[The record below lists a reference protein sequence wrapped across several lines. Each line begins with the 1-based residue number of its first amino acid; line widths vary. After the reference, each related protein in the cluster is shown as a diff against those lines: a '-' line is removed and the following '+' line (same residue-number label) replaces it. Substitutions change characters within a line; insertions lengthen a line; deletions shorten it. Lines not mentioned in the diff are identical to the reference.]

1 VTGSNTTSV
10 RIGIHVRAEP
20 QRLRA
25 TLESVRA
32 TAPAAEVIVMPDGVV
47 SQADPAHAPGA
58 PACFNRLTG
67 SGDADVFIFLESGV
81 LLGPGWLERLLAGLV
96 VDPRNGLAGPSTN
109 HCWNE
114 QVAFP
119 NRADDV
125 AHIAAEAA
133 HRFGTETRTLEPL
146 YSLADFC
153 YVVRREVVEAIGGAD
168 ERYGTGPCWEMDYN
182 IRAAR
187 AGWRG
192 VWVCGAYVHRAP
204 FSPQRRL
211 EEARRFDASKRLYQ
225 DKFCGARLCGTKKD
239 YRAHCRGDACPNFAP
254 PALIQVRREPEALAT
269 NDLSLAGG
277 SSPEPFVVPALAGSV
292 CPARAEARTTNASA
306 SFGTGGDEP
315 PSVSCIMPT
324 YNRRVFVPHAIRYF
338 LRQDYPHTELIVV
351 DDGSDAIGDCLPND
365 PRIRYLRLNQR
376 LTVGAK
382 RNLACAQA
390 RGDIIV
396 HWDDDDWYPPWRLRV
411 QAAALRE
418 HNAEVCGSGQLYYF
432 DAAAGRAWGYHYT
445 GRPNTWV
452 AGNTLAYLKS
462 YWHRKPFADVQV
474 GEDTR
479 FVWDGRPR
487 GLCDLANPS
496 LCVAMIHAGNV
507 SPKVTSGAYWRP
519 CSDAPIRHLLGD
531 DLAWYQAA
539 TTQAPPLVSCIMP
552 TYNRRSF
559 VPLALAAFDA
569 QDYPHKELLVIDDGS
584 DRIGDLVAGRP
595 GVRYVR
601 LDRRASIGAKR
612 NLACAQAAGAIIAHW
627 DDDDWYASDRLR
639 YQVLPI
645 ARGETD
651 ITGLENAFVLELPD
665 GVFWTTRAAL
675 HQRMFVG
682 DVHGGTLVYRKSLLD
697 AGLRYPDVSLAED
710 AALLAQ
716 ALRRGQRLTR
726 LPNRGAF
733 VYVRH
738 GNNAW
743 RWQSGRFLDP
753 AGWQRI
759 MGPDG
764 FTPDL
769 LASYQAATS
778 QVRRAGV
785 G

>member
-1 VTGSNTTSV
+1 MASV
-10 RIGIHVRAEP
+10 RIGVHVQADP
-20 QRLRA
+20 QRLSA
-25 TLESVRA
+25 TVQSLRA
-32 TAPAAEVIVMPDGVV
+32 TAPTAEVLLLPDRPDTV
-47 SQADPAHAPGA
+47 AALGA
-58 PACFNRLTG
+58 PACFNRLIAQ
-67 SGDADVFIFLESGV
+67 DADVFVFLESGV
-81 LLGPGWLERLLAGLV
+81 LLGPGWLERLLAALAS
-96 VDPRNGLAGPSTN
+96 DPRNGLAGPSTN

-114 QVAFP
+114 QAAFP
-119 NRADDV
+119 NRSDADV
-125 AHIAAEAA
+125 APTAAEAA
-133 HRFGTETRTLEPL
+133 RRFGSETRTLEPL

-153 YVVRREVVEAIGGAD
+153 YAVRREVLEAIGGAD

-225 DKFCGARLCGTKKD
+225 DKFCGGRLRGTKKD

-254 PALIQVRREPEALAT
+254 PALIQLRREPEALART
-269 NDLSLAGG
+269 EVSLAGV
-277 SSPEPFVVPALAGSV
+277 SS
-292 CPARAEARTTNASA
+292 AETIAVTN
-306 SFGTGGDEP
+306 GEQPLVT
-315 PSVSCIMPT
+315 CIMPT
-324 YNRRVFVPHAIRYF
+324 YNRRAFVPLAVRYF
-338 LRQDYPHTELIVV
+338 QRQDYPHTELIVV
-351 DDGSDAIGDCLPND
+351 DDGSDAIGDCLPGD
-365 PRIRYLRLNQR
+365 PRIRYVRLTQR
-376 LTVGAK
+376 LTIGAK

-411 QAAALRE
+411 QAAGLRE
-418 HNAEVCGSGQLYYF
+418 RNAEVCGSSQLYYF
-432 DAAAGRAWGYHYT
+432 DAAAGRAWSYHYT

-452 AGNTLAYLKS
+452 AGNTLAYVKS
-462 YWHRKPFADVQV
+462 YWQRKPFADVQV

-479 FVWDGRPR
+479 FLWDGRPR
-487 GLCDLANPS
+487 GLCDLANPG
-496 LCVAMIHAGNV
+496 LCVAMIHGGNV
-507 SPKVTSGAYWRP
+507 SPKVTSGAYWHSCPDVQVRQ
-519 CSDAPIRHLLGD
+519 LLGD
-531 DLAWYQAA
+531 DFACYQAA
-539 TTQAPPLVSCIMP
+539 TTPALPLVSCIMP

-569 QDYPHKELLVIDDGS
+569 QDYPHRELLVIDDGS
-584 DRIGDLVAGRP
+584 DPVGDLVEGRA

-601 LDRRASIGAKR
+601 LDRRATIGAKR

-639 YQVLPI
+639 YQVMPI

-682 DVHGGTLVYRKSLLD
+682 DVHGGTLVYRKTLLD

-710 AALLAQ
+710 AALLTQ
-716 ALRRGQRLTR
+716 ALRRGQRLAR
-726 LPNRGAF
+726 LRNRGAF

-743 RWQSGRFLDP
+743 RWQTGRFLDP

-759 MGPDG
+759 AGPDG
-764 FTPDL
+764 FSSDL
-769 LASYQAATS
+769 LANYRAAAS
-778 QVRRAGV
+778 QVRCAGV